1 MRKSMVLILTAL
13 TLLAGCKK
21 EEEEVKTEDVTP
33 SFEEQVKSIYSYP
46 ISVKVDTVDC
56 ILWVNYRVY
65 GENYCFNIEKPTDF
79 SGKASDFILRNRN
92 NNFNIKMV
100 QEAKDGWFNIARVKT
115 DPKGEVIYRN
125 VIDIM
130 NEENNYFYYIYKVF
144 ND

>member
-1 MRKSMVLILTAL
+1 MRKSMLYFLTAL

-21 EEEEVKTEDVTP
+21 EEEEAIKEDVTP

-46 ISVKVDTVDC
+46 ITVKVDTVDC
-56 ILWVNYRVY
+56 LLWVNYRVS
-65 GENYCFNIEKPTDF
+65 GENYCFTIETPTDF
-79 SGKASDFILRNRN
+79 EGLASDFILRNQH
-92 NNFNIKMV
+92 FNIKML
-100 QEAKDGWFNIARVKT
+100 QEAKEGWFNIARVKT
-115 DPKGEVIYRN
+115 EYTGEVIYRD